1 MIETEWPTSKTSM
14 GRFRHRKE
22 VQIVYDRK
30 SIGKRYGKQG
40 AFAGLKMHESMY
52 LISPKVS
59 WQKLV
64 RVKERK
70 VHGGKTDESVLWNVA
85 VRMPGKLTLA
95 TLDD

>member
-1 MIETEWPTSKTSM
+1 M
-14 GRFRHRKE
+14 
-22 VQIVYDRK
+22 
-30 SIGKRYGKQG
+30 
-40 AFAGLKMHESMY
+40 KMHESMY